1 MTTQRFILIIG
12 CGRLGR
18 ILATRFSRLGDS
30 VVVVDQDPSRFEQ
43 LSAEFS
49 GFTVAGDAGELD
61 VLRRAD
67 IEKANY
73 LLATTGKDNLNLM
86 VAQIALHVFKTPH
99 VVARVYDPRRES
111 IYHQLGIE
119 VINPLQESA
128 EAFIE
133 ALAESAHPVN
143 TP

>member
-1 MTTQRFILIIG
+1 MTKRRFILIVG

-30 VVVVDQDPSRFEQ
+30 VVIVDQDPTRFEQ

-49 GFTVAGDAGELD
+49 GFTVAGDAGEIE

-67 IEKANY
+67 IEKADY

-86 VAQIALHVFKTPH
+86 VAQMALHVFKIQR

-111 IYHQLGIE
+111 IYHKLGIE
-119 VINPLQESA
+119 VINPIQESA
-128 EAFIE
+128 EAFLE
-133 ALAESAHPVN
+133 ALAA
-143 TP
+143 